1 MSAALRIQRIDAT
14 HVRVEGE
21 LDFGNAPDGV
31 ARTDELFAG
40 TGSEVVVD
48 LGGLA
53 RADSAALGVLLIWA
67 ARAALRRVRL
77 RFSNVPA
84 GLRALAHLCDAEPLL
99 GIA

>member
-21 LDFGNAPDGV
+21 LGFGNAPDGV